1 MSGLRTDPA
10 GLAAIVIGGDGEPWR
25 SIGFAGSR
33 TIAFANGSIVLD
45 TDAPA
50 GIHGFSIHG
59 DARRL
64 GDRLVVDGVE
74 CGVVDHEPV
83 EVADHPNGAFELDH
97 VVLTTDSLER
107 TCTAVDDVL
116 GMPLK
121 RVRDL
126 GVARQGFH
134 RFADEPWARG
144 CIVEVVESPEH
155 RDPGVA
161 TPWGLVVNLRDLER
175 VAGAGHVGEARS
187 AVQPGRRIATVSRSA
202 GLGTALALMSH

>member
-10 GLAAIVIGGDGEPWR
+10 GLAAVVVGGDAEPWR
-25 SIGFAGSR
+25 SIGFAGDR
-33 TIAFANGSIVLD
+33 RIPLANGSIVFD

-50 GIHGFSIHG
+50 GIVRFSIHG

-116 GMPLK
+116 GMPRK

-144 CIVEVVESPEH
+144 CILEVVESPEH
-155 RDPGVA
+155 REPGVA
-161 TPWGLVVNLRDLER
+161 TPWGLVVNLRDLDR
-175 VAGAGHVGEARS
+175 VAGAGHVGEARD
-187 AVQPGRRIATVSRSA
+187 AVQPGRRIATVSRAA
-202 GLGTALALMSH
+202 GLGTALAVMTP